1 MLSSMALGLRLRDIR
16 DVAADIGLGED
27 LIEVHGPYRAKVRL
41 SALETNPG
49 PTGRF
54 VLVTATTPTPHG
66 EGKTVTAIGLS
77 MALSSLGH
85 RSALSLRQSSV
96 GPIFGLK
103 GGGAGGGAASI
114 EPLHEALLGLG
125 SDDFAVETANN
136 LLAAML
142 EEALH
147 RGMAGLDPR
156 TITWR
161 RAIDMDDR
169 SLRHILVG
177 LGGELGGV
185 PRETGFDITAA
196 SEVMT
201 VMALSRDLRD
211 MRERLARI
219 VPAFNTEGLPITAAS
234 LGAAGAMA
242 VVLRNALQPN
252 LMQTSEGTPVFIHT
266 GPFGNIA
273 TGNSSV
279 VADRIALPRVDYLV
293 TEAGFAA
300 DMGAEK
306 MLHLKA
312 PVLGRTPDVAVL
324 VTTIRAL
331 KYHGAPAGTIAAGSG
346 NMRRHIDNLR
356 RSGLPVVVAINRF
369 PTDTDA
375 EVEEVRAAAL
385 EEGAVAVAEHDAYI
399 HGGAG
404 AMDLARS
411 VVSAAQLG
419 AKFQPLYR
427 PEDSPVDKV
436 AALATKIYGAADVR
450 WSPTAEK
457 DLARFVEAGYGGL
470 PICMAKTHLS
480 LSHDPAL
487 RGAPTGYTFP
497 VQEVRLAAGA
507 GLLNVLAGD
516 IQTMPGLPKH
526 PRAAL
531 MDIDENG
538 TITGLE

>member
-1 MLSSMALGLRLRDIR
+1 MAQGLRTRDIR
-16 DVAADIGLGED
+16 DVAAAIGLGDD
-27 LIEVHGPYRAKVRL
+27 LIEVHGPHRAKVRL
-41 SALETNPG
+41 AALESNPG
-49 PTGRF
+49 PAGRY
-54 VLVTATTPTPHG
+54 VLVTATTPTPQG

-77 MALSSLGH
+77 MALGALGH
-85 RSALSLRQSSV
+85 RSALSIRQSSL
-96 GPIFGLK
+96 GPVFGLK
-103 GGGAGGGAASI
+103 GGGAGGGAAAV
-114 EPLHEALLGLG
+114 EPIDEAVLGLG
-125 SDDFAVETANN
+125 SDFFAIETANN
-136 LLAAML
+136 LLAAVL

-147 RGMAGLDPR
+147 RGTAGLDPKA
-156 TITWR
+156 ITWR

-169 SLRHILVG
+169 SLRNIVVG
-177 LGGELGGV
+177 LGGELNGV

-219 VPAFNTEGLPITAAS
+219 VPAFDNEGLPVTAER

-242 VVLRNALQPN
+242 VVLRSALQPN
-252 LMQTSEGTPVFIHT
+252 LMQTCEGTPVFIHT

-306 MLHLKA
+306 LLHLKA

-331 KYHGAPAGTIAAGSG
+331 KYHGAPAGTVAAGVG
-346 NMRRHIDNLR
+346 NMLRHIAILKR
-356 RSGLPVVVAINRF
+356 FGLPVVVAINRF
-369 PTDTDA
+369 PDDTDD
-375 EVEEVRAAAL
+375 EVEQVRAAAL
-385 EEGAVAVAEHDAYI
+385 GEGAVAVEDHDAYVR
-399 HGGAG
+399 GGEG
-404 AMDLARS
+404 ALDLARS
-411 VVSAAQLG
+411 VVSAAELG
-419 AKFQPLYR
+419 ATFKPLYR
-427 PEDSPVDKV
+427 AEDSPVDKV

-450 WSPTAEK
+450 WSPKAEK
-457 DLARFVEAGYGGL
+457 ALARFVKAGYGGL

-480 LSHDPAL
+480 LSHDPSM
-487 RGAPTGYTFP
+487 RGAPSGYTFP

-516 IQTMPGLPKH
+516 IQTMPGLPSH

-531 MDIDENG
+531 MDLDENG
-538 TITGLE
+538 NITGLE